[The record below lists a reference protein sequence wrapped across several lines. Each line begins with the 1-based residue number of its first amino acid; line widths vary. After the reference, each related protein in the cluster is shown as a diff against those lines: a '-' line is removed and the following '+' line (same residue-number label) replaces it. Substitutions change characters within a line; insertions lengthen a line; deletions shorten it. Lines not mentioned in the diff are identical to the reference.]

1 MTENETTEVTLIRLD
16 QGSYEVRNSRGATIR
31 VGIGEA
37 AFTPGELFLASIG
50 ACTTVDV
57 DIMTSRRAEP
67 ELFEVTTSGHKS
79 TEGGNH
85 YEDLKVTFQLRFP
98 DGPGGAAARARV
110 PAAVRASRERD
121 CTVSRT
127 VEAGTPVEFVV
138 VEPDLA
144 DEFGADRRP
153 AVSG

>member
-1 MTENETTEVTLIRLD
+1 MTDQHDDTEVTLVRLD
-16 QGSYEVRNSRGATIR
+16 RGSYQARNSRGTTIE
-31 VGIGEA
+31 VGIGKA
-37 AFTPGELFLASIG
+37 AFTPGELFLAAIG

-67 ELFEVTTSGHKS
+67 ELFEVTTSGRKS

-85 YEDLKVTFQLRFP
+85 YEDLTVTFRLRFP
-98 DGPGGAAARARV
+98 EGPAGDAARTRI

-127 VEAGTPVEFVV
+127 VEAGTPIDSVV
-138 VEPDLA
+138 SEPNPA
-144 DEFGADRRP
+144 DE
-153 AVSG
+153 